1 MMTHRIDY
9 ALMACSTVNTD
20 CIIVHPCDDDAD
32 DADDADDVDA
42 SVQHECYAEIS
53 CVLKSVLCYAC
64 GSKPMLASP

>member
-1 MMTHRIDY
+1 MLH
-9 ALMACSTVNTD
+9 S
-20 CIIVHPCDDDAD
+20 CDDDVH

-42 SVQHECYAEIS
+42 SVQYECYAEIS